1 MSADCVTVPL
11 WMICPP
17 DLLAECAR
25 VLGPVRVA
33 ELYVGGLSGAY
44 HDRDGA
50 AFQAPSFAERL
61 VVWDGEH
68 DAAAAADAEAK
79 EKEAALAERRASE
92 ASRALDIAQFL
103 ADNPGVDI
111 SSLRPRVFPGYTYL
125 PGQERMICRGER
137 ADRCLSTPE
146 CRFRYRAGFFTRQ
159 GATCPWC
166 GEPLPADLGMAR
178 ERSVN
183 RTDVAIDHIIPLTRG
198 GLVHAEW
205 NKQLLHRKCNISKG
219 NLVTAS
225 ALALAAGRGA
235 EVLDFLAA
243 CQHPGPMPRDAVVH
257 LMTPLL
263 RHDGISRSPLAR
275 IGYRFRALCRSQLR
289 RGLVPG
295 ARQPPAGDM
304 SAMPRAP

>member
-1 MSADCVTVPL
+1 MVTHRASPGGSANSRPGMSADCVTVPL
-11 WMICPP
+11 WMICPLICWLNVP
-17 DLLAECAR
+17 AFLAR
-25 VLGPVRVA
+25 FVSPSSTS
-33 ELYVGGLSGAY
+33 GGCPALT

-50 AFQAPSFAERL
+50 AFQALSFAERL

-137 ADRCLSTPE
+137 ADRCLATPE

-219 NLVTAS
+219 NLVTGLSLGPGGRAWR
-225 ALALAAGRGA
+225 RGA
-235 EVLDFLAA
+235 GF
-243 CQHPGPMPRDAVVH
+243 PG
-257 LMTPLL
+257 
-263 RHDGISRSPLAR
+263 
-275 IGYRFRALCRSQLR
+275 
-289 RGLVPG
+289 GLPAPG
-295 ARQPPAGDM
+295 AYAARCG
-304 SAMPRAP
+304 SAPDDATAQA

>member
-11 WMICPP
+11 WMICPLICWLNVP
-17 DLLAECAR
+17 AFLAR
-25 VLGPVRVA
+25 FVSPSSTS
-33 ELYVGGLSGAY
+33 GGCPALT

-50 AFQAPSFAERL
+50 AFQALSFAERL

-137 ADRCLSTPE
+137 ADRCLATPE

-159 GATCPWC
+159 GATCP
-166 GEPLPADLGMAR
+166 
-178 ERSVN
+178 V
-183 RTDVAIDHIIPLTRG
+183 V
-198 GLVHAEW
+198 
-205 NKQLLHRKCNISKG
+205 
-219 NLVTAS
+219 
-225 ALALAAGRGA
+225 RGA
-235 EVLDFLAA
+235 A
-243 CQHPGPMPRDAVVH
+243 PGRPRH
-257 LMTPLL
+257 GKGT
-263 RHDGISRSPLAR
+263 
-275 IGYRFRALCRSQLR
+275 
-289 RGLVPG
+289 
-295 ARQPPAGDM
+295 
-304 SAMPRAP
+304 